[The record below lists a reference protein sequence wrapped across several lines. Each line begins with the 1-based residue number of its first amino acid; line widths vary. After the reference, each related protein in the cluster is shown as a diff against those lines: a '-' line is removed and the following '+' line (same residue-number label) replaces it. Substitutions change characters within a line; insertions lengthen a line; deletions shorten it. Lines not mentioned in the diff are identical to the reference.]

1 MSTCPARALPPVPP
15 FLLPCPLTWSVPNC
29 CPDDESFQFTGFK
42 TNEAVMVSWGG
53 LPVGFQEKEWGVLY
67 VCCLALVAVLLVS
80 EPLPCLPG
88 HSPPCLPFPSTP
100 SPVLHGNCTGLSV
113 CACMCA
119 PVYTCIER
127 YICRGWGREWSTAQG
142 LQPGHC
148 PVEPVICPS
157 VLVR

>member
-53 LPVGFQEKEWGVLY
+53 LPVGFQEKEWDVLY
-67 VCCLALVAVLLVS
+67 VCCLALVAVLLAS
-80 EPLPCLPG
+80 EPPSL
-88 HSPPCLPFPSTP
+88 SPWPLSSLSSFPSTP

-119 PVYTCIER
+119 PVYICIER
-127 YICRGWGREWSTAQG
+127 YICRGWGEGVECSSG
-142 LQPGHC
+142 LAARTL
-148 PVEPVICPS
+148 PS
-157 VLVR
+157 GACHLPLLCW